1 MPPKR
6 SDIGKGAG
14 SDNIGIYLSIYLSIH
29 PSIDPSIHPSIHPS
43 IDPSIH
49 PSIHL
54 SIYPSFRPSI
64 HLSIHPSIHPSICLL
79 YISIV
84 NSDTKWIFPIPFN
97 FFAYGSDTHS
107 SKNNSRVRQSDYLCK
122 VNKWNFRSHTFDFLP
137 NYRFLSNIAIKQ
149 SITTFK
155 YLAYYR
161 LFQLKEKCLQ
171 DQCKSIRVLVYHYC
185 VPNIL
190 QRKETVMQQI

>member
-1 MPPKR
+1 MKS
-6 SDIGKGAG
+6 SDVHSRQMVWITP
-14 SDNIGIYLSIYLSIH
+14 SVDNPLISPSLLYCSFIYIFFGGTPTFMCH
-29 PSIDPSIHPSIHPS
+29 
-43 IDPSIH
+43 
-49 PSIHL
+49 
-54 SIYPSFRPSI
+54 FF
-64 HLSIHPSIHPSICLL
+64 HPSIHPSICLL

-122 VNKWNFRSHTFDFLP
+122 VNKWNFRSHTFGFLP